1 MENSSTPNHENDT
14 LENVLTEEEILK
26 LTGLKKSQLAE
37 LRNRDGFPFLKINR
51 NNRLYLE
58 SDVVQ
63 WFKGR
68 RTVLNRHV

>member
-1 MENSSTPNHENDT
+1 MEKSAEET
-14 LENVLTEEEILK
+14 LESILTEGEILK
-26 LTGLKKSQLAE
+26 LTGLTKSQLGE
-37 LRNRDGFPFLKINR
+37 MRNKEGFPFLKINR

-68 RTVLNRHV
+68 RTVLNTAE